1 MAAGGCATGGGGP
14 YQGAMSGRDL
24 VVYDPVRAAADRR
37 LVRRSF
43 WRKLGRV
50 ASRVPFLDDLLAA
63 YWCALDPATPKH
75 VKAALFGA
83 LAYFV
88 LPADFIP
95 DILAHVGFTDDL
107 TVLMATIGAVKGH
120 VTERHREKAKQA
132 LGRLAG

>member
-1 MAAGGCATGGGGP
+1 MTG
-14 YQGAMSGRDL
+14 QDL
-24 VVYDPVRAAADRR
+24 VLYDAEKAAADRR

-50 ASRVPFLDDLLAA
+50 AARVPFLDELLAA

-88 LPADFIP
+88 MPADLIP
-95 DILAHVGFTDDL
+95 DIFDSIGFTDDL

-120 VTERHREKAKQA
+120 ITERHRDKARKA

>member
-1 MAAGGCATGGGGP
+1 MTG
-14 YQGAMSGRDL
+14 QD
-24 VVYDPVRAAADRR
+24 VVLYDPVKAAEDRR

-50 ASRVPFLDDLLAA
+50 AARAPFVDDLLAA

-88 LPADFIP
+88 LPADLIP
-95 DILAHVGFTDDL
+95 DLFAHVGFTDDL

-120 VTERHREKAKQA
+120 ITDRHRDKAKQA
-132 LGRLAG
+132 LRRLEG